1 MEAQANEQY
10 QGSAASSGDF
20 CHGVVGVGFAIGLT
34 IRPGAWYES
43 LEKPFFTPPNW
54 VFGPVWTV
62 VYLLIAIAGWRVA
75 LSEGFSSSAFRL
87 WGLQMV
93 LNWAWT
99 PIFFGAHSISLG
111 LITILSLSAVAM
123 FFMAKARDGWAFWC
137 FAPYIVWLCYAS
149 ALNAAILAL
158 N

>member
-1 MEAQANEQY
+1 M
-10 QGSAASSGDF
+10 SSIKVRPPLLAF
-20 CHGVVGVGFAIGLT
+20 FVIGVVGVGFAIGLT

-62 VYLLIAIAGWRVA
+62 VYVLIAIAGWRVA
-75 LSEGFSSSAFRL
+75 LSEGFSSAAFRL

-111 LITILSLSAVAM
+111 LVTILSLSTVAI
-123 FFMAKARDGWAFWC
+123 FLWPRLVTGGRSG
-137 FAPYIVWLCYAS
+137 VS
-149 ALNAAILAL
+149 HRILSGCAML
-158 N
+158 PH